1 MFTAPM
7 KPLAMRS
14 GNRFRLTLSTSL
26 DRTRLLSWMP
36 LLLWA
41 LFAASCTAP
50 LAVRDTKPKL
60 HTVDGTLA
68 AKPSVEQLIGPYRDR
83 MGQTM
88 SDTIGYCA
96 EEMRKGYPEG
106 LLNNFVT
113 DMMLSYGRERL
124 EPGIDFAL
132 LNNGGLRVPLP
143 AGPITLGKI
152 YELQPFDNVVVVLS
166 LEPAQMDSLLQMIAR
181 AEKEAVFSGLRVV
194 AEGRKLKSATIN
206 GQPWDPAKSYRIV
219 TIDYLA
225 DGGSN
230 MSMLRRAIRV
240 NNTGLFV
247 RDFIAEY
254 IRREKAAGRLITAKL
269 DGRFQ
274 NGTSIEE

>member
-1 MFTAPM
+1 MSRQSATFSAM
-7 KPLAMRS
+7 NRRVPL
-14 GNRFRLTLSTSL
+14 L
-26 DRTRLLSWMP
+26 DRSRLLSWLP

-41 LFAASCTAP
+41 AFAASCTAP
-50 LAVRDTKPKL
+50 LAVTDSRPQL
-60 HTVDGTLA
+60 HTIDGRYA

-83 MGQTM
+83 LGQTM

-96 EEMRKGYPEG
+96 EELRKGYPEG

-166 LEPAQMDSLLQMIAR
+166 LAPAQMDSLIQMIAR
-181 AEKEAVFSGLRVV
+181 GEKEAVFSGLRVV
-194 AEGRKLKSATIN
+194 AEGRQLKSATIN
-206 GQPWDPAKSYRIV
+206 GQPYDPAKTYRIV
-219 TIDYLA
+219 TIDYLS

-230 MSMLRRAIRV
+230 MSMLRRAQQV
-240 NNTGLFV
+240 NNTGIFV
-247 RDFIAEY
+247 RDFIADY
-254 IRREKAAGRLITAKL
+254 IRREKAAGRLITARL

-274 NGTSIEE
+274 NGGPTEE